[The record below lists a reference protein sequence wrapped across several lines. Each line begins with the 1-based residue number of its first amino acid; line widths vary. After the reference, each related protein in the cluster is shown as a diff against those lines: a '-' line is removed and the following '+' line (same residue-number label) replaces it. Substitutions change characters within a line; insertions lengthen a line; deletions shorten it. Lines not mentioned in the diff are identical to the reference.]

1 MEHIKNSTKLIGI
14 KDLNIKISI
23 VLKHQTHIEIRAELD
38 YPAPACPHCQGK
50 MIKYDFQRPATIPIL
65 DVQGM

>member
-23 VLKHQTHIEIRAELD
+23 VLKHQTRIEIRAELD
-38 YPAPACPHCQGK
+38 YPAPACP
-50 MIKYDFQRPATIPIL
+50 
-65 DVQGM
+65 